1 MKRGK
6 VVRPARPN
14 LKLLKSIMVLMEEG
28 TRNTVQ
34 LKMEL
39 QQLRKNLLTI
49 ILPETR
55 VQVLFFTE
63 RQHNQVILLNHI
75 KVSQLNHV

>member
-1 MKRGK
+1 
-6 VVRPARPN
+6 
-14 LKLLKSIMVLMEEG
+14 MVLMEEG

>member
-1 MKRGK
+1 
-6 VVRPARPN
+6 
-14 LKLLKSIMVLMEEG
+14 MVLMEEG

-49 ILPETR
+49 ILSETR